1 MFISF
6 GEKSPK
12 WDGSKMVELC
22 RELIKETKIPYMNN
36 QRPYQEDDVRMKGK
50 PYITLNSFYEGVFIR
65 KITNMS
71 QLEIEELDGRCDK
84 VYRRVMCDG
93 KNYRKPNYD
102 KSGLNDKEWEITQ
115 NIKRKNE
122 RKRGK
127 KWLQT
132 TNYS

>member
-65 KITNMS
+65 KITDMS
-71 QLEIEELDGRCDK
+71 Q
-84 VYRRVMCDG
+84 
-93 KNYRKPNYD
+93 
-102 KSGLNDKEWEITQ
+102 
-115 NIKRKNE
+115 
-122 RKRGK
+122 
-127 KWLQT
+127 
-132 TNYS
+132 

>member
-1 MFISF
+1 MFITF

-127 KWLQT
+127 K
-132 TNYS
+132 

>member
-127 KWLQT
+127 K
-132 TNYS
+132 